1 MGFRA
6 SARLVVLGALGALVL
21 AAGLPQAAAARARQ
35 PAPSP
40 SPIPLMTATPSA
52 VEVTSTPGPLPA
64 PSYVPI
70 SPNGVPTLPPADQ
83 ESPLPF
89 PAYGTPAPASP
100 PHVEKGI
107 PQIITLQQAILIA
120 YARSPLLAEARAQ
133 VAIATAPV
141 ALAQSALFPSLSAT
155 GTSSRDHSQASSNTT
170 TGTGTGTGA
179 SNQRVFPP
187 WYTDNGLSFQLQ
199 QLIYD
204 GGRVAAEIRSA
215 RATQSA
221 TIATYQRELQTIA
234 YNVANT
240 YYNVLTA
247 QRQLQVDVAT
257 VALDQVQENL
267 VAAQIQAG
275 TEAAA
280 DLSTA
285 QLPTEQARVAV
296 IKQQATQLI
305 ALATFANTLG
315 IDAAVNAQ
323 PKDDIPALSATSGT
337 IVLTPA
343 FPTPSYDQAFARAT
357 ALRPDLTSAQQTV
370 LSYQWNLRAAK
381 LGLWPNLTA
390 NGAYNIES
398 SDPAGGS
405 FRNSGSI
412 GVSLAI
418 PIYDRGAT
426 RAETAQAQGQLDNA
440 VAQLVAEQETIQLGV
455 QTALVNLV
463 SSYAA
468 LAQTNAE
475 LAKAQ
480 DVLRSTQAQYKAG
493 VTTLP
498 LLLNAQ
504 VGLTQA
510 LTDEV
515 SAVYAVRQSE
525 QALLYAEGTNA
536 AG

>member
-1 MGFRA
+1 MGFRS
-6 SARLVVLGALGALVL
+6 SARLVALGALAAVVL
-21 AAGLPQAAAARARQ
+21 AAGLPRAAAAHARQ

-40 SPIPLMTATPSA
+40 SPLPLMTATPSA

-100 PHVEKGI
+100 PHVEHGI

-133 VAIATAPV
+133 VAIETAPV
-141 ALAQSALFPSLSAT
+141 ALAQSAIFPSLTAT
-155 GTSSRDHSQASSNTT
+155 GTSSRDHSQAGTSNTTT
-170 TGTGTGTGA
+170 TGTGTGAG
-179 SNQRVFPP
+179 NNRVFPP

-204 GGRVAAEIRSA
+204 GGKVAAEIRSA

-296 IKQQATQLI
+296 IKQQATELV

-323 PKDDIPALSATSGT
+323 PKDDVPALSATSGT

-343 FPTPSYDQAFARAT
+343 FPTPSYDQAYARAN

-398 SDPAGGS
+398 TDPAGGTY
-405 FRNSGSI
+405 RNSGSI
-412 GVSLAI
+412 GVALAI

-426 RAETAQAQGQLDNA
+426 RAATEQAQGQLDNA
-440 VAQLVAEQETIQLGV
+440 VAQLVAEQESIQLGV

-468 LAQTNAE
+468 LSQTNAE